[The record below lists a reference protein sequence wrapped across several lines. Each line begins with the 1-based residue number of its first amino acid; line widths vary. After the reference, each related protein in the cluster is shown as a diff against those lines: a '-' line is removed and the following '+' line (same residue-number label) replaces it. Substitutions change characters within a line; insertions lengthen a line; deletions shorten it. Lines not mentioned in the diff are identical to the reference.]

1 MFELFVNLLIG
12 IVFFGIVIVILNILI
27 TGSVIIAIVFIAV
40 VFSFVA
46 IIIGIASMVGAINR
60 YTKGL
65 VCSRSLSTWPNMM
78 QLLGAFIKQAD
89 PDFPL
94 HNHPAEPKLRS

>member
-1 MFELFVNLLIG
+1 MIVNAIANIVVIG
-12 IVFFGIVIVILNILI
+12 IVVLGIVIVILNI
-27 TGSVIIAIVFIAV
+27 VIAIVFIAI
-40 VFSFVA
+40 VFSFVV
-46 IIIGIASMVGAINR
+46 IIIDIASMVGAINR

-78 QLLGAFIKQAD
+78 QLLDAFIKQAD

-94 HNHPAEPKLRS
+94 HSHPAEPKLRS